1 MAELNGV
8 RPVNQ
13 RNVTI
18 SESFFKNLMRL
29 ASENIIPYQWE
40 ALNDNVPGAEPSY
53 CIRNL
58 RGKVLRHRVSG
69 QRSV

>member
-29 ASENIIPYQWE
+29 AEHHSVSVGSAERQR
-40 ALNDNVPGAEPSY
+40 ARRGAELLHSQSQS
-53 CIRNL
+53 R
-58 RGKVLRHRVSG
+58 RG
-69 QRSV
+69 QD

>member
-18 SESFFKNLMRL
+18 SESLFKNLMRL
-29 ASENIIPYQWE
+29 ASENIIPVGSAERQR
-40 ALNDNVPGAEPSY
+40 ARRGAELLHSQFQSR
-53 CIRNL
+53 C
-58 RGKVLRHRVSG
+58 G
-69 QRSV
+69 QD

>member
-29 ASENIIPYQWE
+29 ASENIIP
-40 ALNDNVPGAEPSY
+40 
-53 CIRNL
+53 
-58 RGKVLRHRVSG
+58 
-69 QRSV
+69 